1 MSQAKDGN
9 NVERK
14 SQEGRLWEFVLSLF
28 VKDFFFAFSFI
39 CLHG

>member
-1 MSQAKDGN
+1 MSQAKDGR
-9 NVERK
+9 EEESR
-14 SQEGRLWEFVLSLF
+14 GRLWESVLSLF